1 MNDSAYSKPR
11 ETAGETAP
19 TSTDPWFLANVP
31 LVGFAVYP
39 LIVFAAS
46 GWNAWKEGPA
56 QPDPLQIA
64 VLVVTGLV
72 ATIFAMALLKPKSNA
87 EGNSMRPGFWQFLY
101 GFFVIGLCGV
111 FNAIF
116 GIFTGRGPQ
125 VFFGLGFC
133 YFLHFALLVPV
144 YFKMRP
150 LYRAAQ
156 P

>member
-1 MNDSAYSKPR
+1 MDVQGKP
-11 ETAGETAP
+11 
-19 TSTDPWFLANVP
+19 
-31 LVGFAVYP
+31 
-39 LIVFAAS
+39 I
-46 GWNAWKEGPA
+46 
-56 QPDPLQIA
+56 
-64 VLVVTGLV
+64 
-72 ATIFAMALLKPKSNA
+72 
-87 EGNSMRPGFWQFLY
+87 RPGFWQFLY

-133 YFLHFALLVPV
+133 YFLFFVLLVPV

>member
-1 MNDSAYSKPR
+1 MNDSGHSNPP
-11 ETAGETAP
+11 ETADETAP
-19 TSTDPWFLANVP
+19 TPTDPWFLANV
-31 LVGFAVYP
+31 LFVGFAVFP
-39 LIVFAAS
+39 LIVFAVS

-56 QPDPLQIA
+56 QPNPLQIA
-64 VLVVTGLV
+64 VFLVNGLV
-72 ATIFAMALLKPKSNA
+72 ALIFASALFRPKMDVQ
-87 EGNSMRPGFWQFLY
+87 GKRMRPGFWQFLY

-133 YFLHFALLVPV
+133 YFLFFVLLMPV

-150 LYRAAQ
+150 LYQAAQ

>member
-1 MNDSAYSKPR
+1 MRP
-11 ETAGETAP
+11 GF
-19 TSTDPWFLANVP
+19 WQFLY
-31 LVGFAVYP
+31 GFFVIG
-39 LIVFAAS
+39 LCGVF
-46 GWNAWKEGPA
+46 NAIFGIFTGRGP
-56 QPDPLQIA
+56 QVFFGIA
-64 VLVVTGLV
+64 VLVVTGV
-72 ATIFAMALLKPKSNA
+72 GATISAMALLKPKSNA
-87 EGNSMRPGFWQFLY
+87 DGNSMRPGFWQFLY